1 MINANLIAVAYVV
14 SGIFFIMALRG
25 LSSPE
30 SSRRGNIF
38 GMLGMLIAVLATLLS
53 VNFFIK
59 EIFTISLVLIA
70 ILIGGTFGSIIARK
84 IEMTA
89 MPQLVAAFHSLVGLA
104 AVFVALAAFYDPV
117 AFKIGEPNNIKTLSL
132 IEMSIGA
139 VIGAITF
146 SGSVIAF
153 GKLQGTMSGA
163 PIVFK
168 GQHML
173 NLLIGLVIVT
183 GIVYFCFNTI

>member
-59 EIFTISLVLIA
+59 EIFTISIVLESSVVEVLGDFFKYVIA
-70 ILIGGTFGSIIARK
+70 ILLLTF
-84 IEMTA
+84 
-89 MPQLVAAFHSLVGLA
+89 
-104 AVFVALAAFYDPV
+104 
-117 AFKIGEPNNIKTLSL
+117 NNL
-132 IEMSIGA
+132 
-139 VIGAITF
+139 
-146 SGSVIAF
+146 
-153 GKLQGTMSGA
+153 
-163 PIVFK
+163 
-168 GQHML
+168 
-173 NLLIGLVIVT
+173 
-183 GIVYFCFNTI
+183 